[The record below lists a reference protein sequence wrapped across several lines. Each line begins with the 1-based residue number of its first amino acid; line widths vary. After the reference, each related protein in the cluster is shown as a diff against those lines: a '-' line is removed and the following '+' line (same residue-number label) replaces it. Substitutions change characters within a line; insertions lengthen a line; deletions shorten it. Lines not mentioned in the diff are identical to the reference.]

1 MQEFEQRIC
10 EKLKSEYL
18 EKVAHDCLQ
27 SIIQFNQADLHEV
40 EKTLSFLIQF
50 GFYHEAKKIILW
62 LINKNELDVMWK
74 YLGILLSKTQIS
86 SHLIEKIEK
95 WTSQQANGFY
105 LNYFTYLPQF
115 KNYQI
120 WQQAWHKK
128 INDDQ
133 EKKRKQLLDKVQTA
147 RSQSMIDEEEFAI
160 LQLSQ
165 MFPQDRQVKKELREF
180 RERKAFE
187 LLDKIKSKVK
197 QQTFSKKQD
206 NELNHLLINHL
217 APELNIDSLNDDL
230 LIAALMLED
239 YQTAVQIAQYLDANE
254 KNDWLKMEVFLL
266 AEHALELLQLS
277 FEIEAKYALQAD
289 ALYACLYYRAQAYFL
304 LDDKQNALEIMNE
317 ILAHEP
323 HYRRAA
329 QLLREWSEK

>member
-10 EKLKSEYL
+10 EKLKSENL

-86 SHLIEKIEK
+86 SH
-95 WTSQQANGFY
+95 
-105 LNYFTYLPQF
+105 
-115 KNYQI
+115 
-120 WQQAWHKK
+120 
-128 INDDQ
+128 
-133 EKKRKQLLDKVQTA
+133 
-147 RSQSMIDEEEFAI
+147 
-160 LQLSQ
+160 
-165 MFPQDRQVKKELREF
+165 
-180 RERKAFE
+180 
-187 LLDKIKSKVK
+187 
-197 QQTFSKKQD
+197 
-206 NELNHLLINHL
+206 LINHL

-304 LDDKQNALEIMNE
+304 LDDKQKALEIMNE